1 METGLK
7 IKKYLKDN
15 GIKQTYI
22 ASRLGYG
29 IKTFNSIINGH
40 ARVTT
45 DFLVALC
52 KELKVD
58 PSIFL

>member
-7 IKKYLKDN
+7 IKRYLKDN
-15 GIKQTYI
+15 GIKQTFI
-22 ASRLGYG
+22 AKKLGYG

-40 ARVTT
+40 TRVTT
-45 DFLVALC
+45 DFLVELC
-52 KELKVD
+52 RELKVD